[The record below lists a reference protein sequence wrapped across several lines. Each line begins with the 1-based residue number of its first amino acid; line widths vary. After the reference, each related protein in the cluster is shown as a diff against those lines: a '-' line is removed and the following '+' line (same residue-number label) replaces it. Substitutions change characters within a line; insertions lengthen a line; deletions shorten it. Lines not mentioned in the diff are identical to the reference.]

1 MLNGKKIVLGVTG
14 GIAAY
19 KCVDLASRLRKK
31 GAEVHVILTRGA
43 QNFVTETAMREISG
57 NPVITSMWGE
67 IHNYDV
73 EHIAL
78 ATLADVVL
86 IAPATANV
94 IAKAAAGIADDMLT
108 TTVLATRAPIFFAPA
123 MNSNMYENPVT
134 QQNITTLQQRGWQL
148 IPPASGHLAC
158 GTSGIGRMPEPAE
171 LVEVLE
177 NYFIGEGGSVE
188 SADGNTMDNTM
199 GNTMGNIMG
208 STMQGLKLLVTAA
221 GTREPIDPVR
231 YIGNRSSGKMGY
243 AIAEAAA
250 RLGAEVT
257 LISGPSA
264 LQPPAGVEFFGVES
278 AREMRQL
285 VQERFPACDIVIK
298 AAAVADYRVK
308 NVSDQKIKKNDAELT
323 LVLEKNPDILKE
335 LGEMKQPHQ
344 TLVGFAAETQNLL
357 QYAKGKLE
365 KKNLDMIVA
374 NDVSKPQAGFNV
386 DTNLIK
392 LLKRDG
398 SIEELPLMSK
408 KELAYI
414 ILDRV
419 MKLRK

>member
-1 MLNGKKIVLGVTG
+1 MLKDKNIILGVTG

-19 KCVDLASRLRKK
+19 KCVDLVSRLRKQ
-31 GAEVHVILTRGA
+31 GANVHVILTKGA

-57 NPVITSMWGE
+57 NPVVTSMWQE
-67 IHNYDV
+67 IQQYDV

-78 ATLADVVL
+78 AQLADVVL
-86 IAPATANV
+86 VAPATANV
-94 IAKAAAGIADDMLT
+94 IAKCACGMADDMLT
-108 TTVLATRAPIFFAPA
+108 TTLLATKAPVFFAPA
-123 MNSNMYENPVT
+123 MNTNMYENSIT
-134 QQNITTLQQRGWQL
+134 QQNLHTLQERGCH
-148 IPPASGHLAC
+148 IIEPAAGHLAC
-158 GTSGIGRMPEPAE
+158 GTSGVGRMPEPQE
-171 LVEVLE
+171 LVEILAD
-177 NYFIGEGGSVE
+177 FFATGKE
-188 SADGNTMDNTM
+188 SAEPDENDSRQHLAEALDFSGV
-199 GNTMGNIMG
+199 NI
-208 STMQGLKLLVTAA
+208 LVTAA

-243 AIAEAAA
+243 AIAEAA
-250 RLGAEVT
+250 RDLGANVT

-264 LQPPAGVEFFGVES
+264 LPPLAGVNFFKVES
-278 AREMRQL
+278 ARDMRRL
-285 VQERFPACDIVIK
+285 VLENFPESQIVIK

-308 NVSDQKIKKNDAELT
+308 NVADHKIKKNDEELT

-335 LGEMKQPHQ
+335 LGQKKQKGQ
-344 TLVGFAAETQNLL
+344 VLVGFAAETQNLI
-357 QYAKGKLE
+357 QYAQSKLE

-408 KELAYI
+408 KDLAYI
-414 ILDRV
+414 ILNHV
-419 MKLRK
+419 MKIYHQHN

>member
-1 MLNGKKIVLGVTG
+1 MLKDKNIILGVTG

-19 KCVDLASRLRKK
+19 KCVDLVSRLRKQ
-31 GAEVHVILTRGA
+31 GANVHVILTKGA

-57 NPVITSMWGE
+57 NPVVTSMWQE
-67 IHNYDV
+67 IQQYDV

-78 ATLADVVL
+78 ARLADVVL
-86 IAPATANV
+86 VAPATANV
-94 IAKAAAGIADDMLT
+94 IAKCACGMADDMLT
-108 TTVLATRAPIFFAPA
+108 TTLLATKAPVFFAPA
-123 MNSNMYENPVT
+123 MNTNMYENSIT
-134 QQNITTLQQRGWQL
+134 QQNLHTLQERGCH
-148 IPPASGHLAC
+148 IIDPAAGHLAC
-158 GTSGIGRMPEPAE
+158 GTSGVGRMPEPQE
-171 LVEVLE
+171 LVEILADFFATGKE
-177 NYFIGEGGSVE
+177 LAQPDETDSRQHLAEGLDFSGL
-188 SADGNTMDNTM
+188 
-199 GNTMGNIMG
+199 NI
-208 STMQGLKLLVTAA
+208 LVTAA

-243 AIAEAAA
+243 AIAEAA
-250 RLGAEVT
+250 RDLGANVT

-264 LQPPAGVEFFGVES
+264 LPPLAGVNFFKVES
-278 AREMRQL
+278 ARDMRRL
-285 VQERFPACDIVIK
+285 VLENFPESQIVIK

-308 NVSDQKIKKNDAELT
+308 NVADHKIKKNDEELT

-335 LGEMKQPHQ
+335 LGQKKQKGQ
-344 TLVGFAAETQNLL
+344 VLVGFAAETQNLI
-357 QYAKGKLE
+357 QYAQSKLE

-408 KELAYI
+408 KDLAYI
-414 ILDRV
+414 ILNHV
-419 MKLRK
+419 MKIYHQHN

>member
-94 IAKAAAGIADDMLT
+94 LAKAAAGIADDMLT

-171 LVEVLE
+171 LVKVLE
-177 NYFIGEGGSVE
+177 NYFAGEGGSVE
-188 SADGNTMDNTM
+188 SADGNTMDS
-199 GNTMGNIMG
+199 TMGNIMG

-257 LISGPSA
+257 LISGPSF

-414 ILDRV
+414 ILERV
-419 MKLRK
+419 MKLRM

>member
-1 MLNGKKIVLGVTG
+1 MLKDKNIILGVTG

-19 KCVDLASRLRKK
+19 KCVDLVSRLRKQ
-31 GAEVHVILTRGA
+31 GANVHVILTKGA

-57 NPVITSMWGE
+57 NPVVTSMWQE
-67 IHNYDV
+67 IQQYDV

-78 ATLADVVL
+78 AQLADVVL
-86 IAPATANV
+86 VAPATANV
-94 IAKAAAGIADDMLT
+94 IAKCACGMADDMLT
-108 TTVLATRAPIFFAPA
+108 TTLLATKAPVFFAPA
-123 MNSNMYENPVT
+123 MNTNMYENSIT
-134 QQNITTLQQRGWQL
+134 QQNLHTLQERGCH
-148 IPPASGHLAC
+148 IIEPAAGHLAC
-158 GTSGIGRMPEPAE
+158 GTSGVGRMPEPQE
-171 LVEVLE
+171 LVEIL
-177 NYFIGEGGSVE
+177 
-188 SADGNTMDNTM
+188 ADFFATGKEIAETDEADFRQHLAEALDFS
-199 GNTMGNIMG
+199 GVNI
-208 STMQGLKLLVTAA
+208 LVTAA

-243 AIAEAAA
+243 AIAEAA
-250 RLGAEVT
+250 RDLGANVT

-264 LQPPAGVEFFGVES
+264 LPPLAGVNFFKVES
-278 AREMRQL
+278 ARDMRRL
-285 VQERFPACDIVIK
+285 VLENFPESQIVIK

-308 NVSDQKIKKNDAELT
+308 NVADHKIKKNDEELT

-335 LGEMKQPHQ
+335 LGQKKQKGQ
-344 TLVGFAAETQNLL
+344 VLVGFAAETQNLI
-357 QYAKGKLE
+357 QYAQSKLE

-408 KELAYI
+408 KDLAYI
-414 ILDRV
+414 ILNHV
-419 MKLRK
+419 MKIYHQHN

>member
-94 IAKAAAGIADDMLT
+94 LAKAAAGIADDMLT

-177 NYFIGEGGSVE
+177 NYFAGEGGSVE

-199 GNTMGNIMG
+199 G
-208 STMQGLKLLVTAA
+208 STMQGMKILVTAA

-414 ILDRV
+414 ILERV
-419 MKLRK
+419 MKLRM

>member
-1 MLNGKKIVLGVTG
+1 MLKDKNIILGVTG

-19 KCVDLASRLRKK
+19 KCVDLVSRLRKQ
-31 GAEVHVILTRGA
+31 GANVHVILTKGA

-57 NPVITSMWGE
+57 NPVVTSMWQE
-67 IHNYDV
+67 IQQYDV

-78 ATLADVVL
+78 AQLADVVL
-86 IAPATANV
+86 VAPATANV
-94 IAKAAAGIADDMLT
+94 IAKCACGMADDMLT
-108 TTVLATRAPIFFAPA
+108 TTLLATKAPVFFAPA
-123 MNSNMYENPVT
+123 MNTNMYENSIT
-134 QQNITTLQQRGWQL
+134 QQNLHTLQERGCH
-148 IPPASGHLAC
+148 IIEPAAGHLAC
-158 GTSGIGRMPEPAE
+158 GTSGVGRMPEPQELAE
-171 LVEVLE
+171 ILADFFATGKASTKTNKADSSQQL
-177 NYFIGEGGSVE
+177 
-188 SADGNTMDNTM
+188 ADGLDFS
-199 GNTMGNIMG
+199 GVNI
-208 STMQGLKLLVTAA
+208 LVTAA

-243 AIAEAAA
+243 AIAEAA
-250 RLGAEVT
+250 RDLGANVT

-264 LQPPAGVEFFGVES
+264 LPPLAGVNFFKVES
-278 AREMRQL
+278 ARDMRRL
-285 VQERFPACDIVIK
+285 VLENFPESQIVIK

-308 NVSDQKIKKNDAELT
+308 NVADHKIKKNDEELT

-335 LGEMKQPHQ
+335 LGQKKQKGQ
-344 TLVGFAAETQNLL
+344 VLVGFAAETQNLI
-357 QYAKGKLE
+357 QYAQSKLE

-408 KELAYI
+408 KDLAYI
-414 ILDRV
+414 ILNHV
-419 MKLRK
+419 MKIYQQHN

>member
-1 MLNGKKIVLGVTG
+1 MLKDKNIILGVTG

-19 KCVDLASRLRKK
+19 KCVDLVSRLRKQ
-31 GAEVHVILTRGA
+31 GANVHVILTKGA

-57 NPVITSMWGE
+57 NPVVTSMWQE
-67 IHNYDV
+67 IQQYDV

-78 ATLADVVL
+78 ARLADVVL
-86 IAPATANV
+86 VAPATANV
-94 IAKAAAGIADDMLT
+94 IAKCACGMADDMLT
-108 TTVLATRAPIFFAPA
+108 TTLLATKAPVFFAPA
-123 MNSNMYENPVT
+123 MNTNMYENSIT
-134 QQNITTLQQRGWQL
+134 QQNLHTLQERGCH
-148 IPPASGHLAC
+148 IIEPAAGHLAC
-158 GTSGIGRMPEPAE
+158 GTSGVGRMSEPQE
-171 LVEVLE
+171 LVEILADFFATGKE
-177 NYFIGEGGSVE
+177 LAEPDEADFRQHLAEGLDFSGL
-188 SADGNTMDNTM
+188 
-199 GNTMGNIMG
+199 NI
-208 STMQGLKLLVTAA
+208 LVTAA

-243 AIAEAAA
+243 AIAEAA
-250 RLGAEVT
+250 RDLGANVT

-264 LQPPAGVEFFGVES
+264 LSPLAGVNFFKVES
-278 AREMRQL
+278 ARDMRRL
-285 VQERFPACDIVIK
+285 VLENFPESQIVIK

-308 NVSDQKIKKNDAELT
+308 NVADHKIKKNDEELT

-335 LGEMKQPHQ
+335 LGQKKQKGQ
-344 TLVGFAAETQNLL
+344 VLVGFAAETQNLI
-357 QYAKGKLE
+357 QYAQSKLE

-408 KELAYI
+408 KDLAYI
-414 ILDRV
+414 ILNHV
-419 MKLRK
+419 MK

>member
-1 MLNGKKIVLGVTG
+1 MLKDKNIILGVTG

-19 KCVDLASRLRKK
+19 KCVDLVSRLRKQ
-31 GAEVHVILTRGA
+31 GANVHVILTKGA

-57 NPVITSMWGE
+57 NPVVISMWQE
-67 IHNYDV
+67 IQQYDV

-78 ATLADVVL
+78 AQLADAVL
-86 IAPATANV
+86 VAPATANV
-94 IAKAAAGIADDMLT
+94 IAKCACGMADDMLT
-108 TTVLATRAPIFFAPA
+108 TTLLATKAPVFFAPA
-123 MNSNMYENPVT
+123 MNTNMYENSIT
-134 QQNITTLQQRGWQL
+134 QQNLHTLQERGCH
-148 IPPASGHLAC
+148 IIDPAAGHLAC
-158 GTSGIGRMPEPAE
+158 GTSGVGRMPEPQE
-171 LVEVLE
+171 LVEILADFFATGKE
-177 NYFIGEGGSVE
+177 LAELDEADSCQHLAEGLDFSGL
-188 SADGNTMDNTM
+188 
-199 GNTMGNIMG
+199 NI
-208 STMQGLKLLVTAA
+208 LVTAA

-243 AIAEAAA
+243 AIAEAA
-250 RLGAEVT
+250 RDLGANVT

-264 LQPPAGVEFFGVES
+264 LTPLAGVNFFKVES
-278 AREMRQL
+278 ARDMRRL
-285 VQERFPACDIVIK
+285 VLENFPESQIVIK

-308 NVSDQKIKKNDAELT
+308 NVADHKIKKNDEELT

-335 LGEMKQPHQ
+335 LGQKKQKGQ
-344 TLVGFAAETQNLL
+344 VLVGFAAETQNLI
-357 QYAKGKLE
+357 QYAQSKLE

-408 KELAYI
+408 KDLAYI
-414 ILDRV
+414 ILNHV
-419 MKLRK
+419 MKIYQQHN

>member
-94 IAKAAAGIADDMLT
+94 LAKAAAGIADDMLT

-134 QQNITTLQQRGWQL
+134 QQNITILQQRGWQL

-177 NYFIGEGGSVE
+177 NYFAGEGGSVE
-188 SADGNTMDNTM
+188 SADGNTMD
-199 GNTMGNIMG
+199 NTMGNIMG

>member
-1 MLNGKKIVLGVTG
+1 MLKDKNIILGVTG

-19 KCVDLASRLRKK
+19 KCVDLVSRLRKQ
-31 GAEVHVILTRGA
+31 GADVHVILTKGA

-57 NPVITSMWGE
+57 NPVVTSMWQE
-67 IHNYDV
+67 IQQYDV

-78 ATLADVVL
+78 AQLADVVL
-86 IAPATANV
+86 VAPATANV
-94 IAKAAAGIADDMLT
+94 IAKCACGMADDMLT
-108 TTVLATRAPIFFAPA
+108 TTLLATKAPVFFAPA
-123 MNSNMYENPVT
+123 MNTNMYENSIT
-134 QQNITTLQQRGWQL
+134 QQNIHTLLERGCH
-148 IPPASGHLAC
+148 IIEPAAGHLAC
-158 GTSGIGRMPEPAE
+158 GTSGVGRMPEPQE
-171 LVEVLE
+171 LVEILAHSFATGKE
-177 NYFIGEGGSVE
+177 LAETDEADSRQHLAEGLDFSGL
-188 SADGNTMDNTM
+188 
-199 GNTMGNIMG
+199 NI
-208 STMQGLKLLVTAA
+208 LVTAA

-243 AIAEAAA
+243 AIAEAA
-250 RLGAEVT
+250 RDLGANVT

-264 LQPPAGVEFFGVES
+264 LPPLPGVNFFKVES
-278 AREMRQL
+278 ARDMRSL
-285 VQERFPACDIVIK
+285 VLENFPESQIVIK

-308 NVSDQKIKKNDAELT
+308 NVADHKIKKNDEELT

-335 LGEMKQPHQ
+335 LGQKKQKGQ
-344 TLVGFAAETQNLL
+344 VLVGFAAETQNLI
-357 QYAKGKLE
+357 QYAQSKLE

-408 KELAYI
+408 KDLAYI
-414 ILDRV
+414 ILNHV
-419 MKLRK
+419 MKIYQQHN

>member
-1 MLNGKKIVLGVTG
+1 MLKDKNIILGVTG

-19 KCVDLASRLRKK
+19 KCVDLVSRLRKQ
-31 GAEVHVILTRGA
+31 GANVHVILTKGA

-57 NPVITSMWGE
+57 NPVVTSMWQE
-67 IHNYDV
+67 IQQYDV

-78 ATLADVVL
+78 AQLADVVL
-86 IAPATANV
+86 VAPATANV
-94 IAKAAAGIADDMLT
+94 IAKCACGMADDMLT
-108 TTVLATRAPIFFAPA
+108 TTLLATKAPVFFAPA
-123 MNSNMYENPVT
+123 MNTNMYENSIT
-134 QQNITTLQQRGWQL
+134 QQNLHILLERGCH
-148 IPPASGHLAC
+148 IIEPAAGHLAC
-158 GTSGIGRMPEPAE
+158 GTSGVGRMPEPQE
-171 LVEVLE
+171 LVEILVNFFATVKELTE
-177 NYFIGEGGSVE
+177 PDEVDSLQHLIEGLDFSGL
-188 SADGNTMDNTM
+188 
-199 GNTMGNIMG
+199 NI
-208 STMQGLKLLVTAA
+208 LVTAA

-243 AIAEAAA
+243 AIAEAA
-250 RLGAEVT
+250 RDLGANVT

-264 LQPPAGVEFFGVES
+264 LPPLAGVNFFKVES
-278 AREMRQL
+278 ARDMRRL
-285 VQERFPACDIVIK
+285 VLENFPESQIVIK

-308 NVSDQKIKKNDAELT
+308 NVADHKIKKNDEELT

-335 LGEMKQPHQ
+335 LGQKKQKGQ
-344 TLVGFAAETQNLL
+344 VLVGFAAETQNLI
-357 QYAKGKLE
+357 QYAQSKLE

-408 KELAYI
+408 KDLAYI
-414 ILDRV
+414 ILNHV
-419 MKLRK
+419 MKIYRQHN

>member
-1 MLNGKKIVLGVTG
+1 MLKDKNIILGVTG

-19 KCVDLASRLRKK
+19 KCVDLVSRLRKQ
-31 GAEVHVILTRGA
+31 GANVHVILTKGA

-57 NPVITSMWGE
+57 NPVVTSMWQE
-67 IHNYDV
+67 IQQYDV

-78 ATLADVVL
+78 AQLADVVL
-86 IAPATANV
+86 VAPATANV
-94 IAKAAAGIADDMLT
+94 IAKCACGMADDMLT
-108 TTVLATRAPIFFAPA
+108 TTLLATKAPVFFAPA
-123 MNSNMYENPVT
+123 MNTNMYEYSITP
-134 QQNITTLQQRGWQL
+134 QNLHTLQERGCH
-148 IPPASGHLAC
+148 IIDPAAGYLAC
-158 GTSGIGRMPEPAE
+158 GTSGVGRMPEPQE
-171 LVEVLE
+171 LVEILADFFATGKE
-177 NYFIGEGGSVE
+177 LAEPDEGDSLQHLAEGLDFS
-188 SADGNTMDNTM
+188 GL
-199 GNTMGNIMG
+199 NI
-208 STMQGLKLLVTAA
+208 LVTAA

-243 AIAEAAA
+243 AIAEAA
-250 RLGAEVT
+250 RDFGANVT

-264 LQPPAGVEFFGVES
+264 LPPLAGVNFFKVES
-278 AREMRQL
+278 ARDMRRL
-285 VQERFPACDIVIK
+285 VLENFPESQIVIK

-308 NVSDQKIKKNDAELT
+308 NVADHKIKKNDEELT

-335 LGEMKQPHQ
+335 LGQKKQKGQ
-344 TLVGFAAETQNLL
+344 VLVGFAAETQNLI
-357 QYAKGKLE
+357 QYAQSKLE

-408 KELAYI
+408 KDLAYI
-414 ILDRV
+414 ILNHV
-419 MKLRK
+419 MKIYRQHN

>member
-1 MLNGKKIVLGVTG
+1 MLKDKNIILGVTG

-19 KCVDLASRLRKK
+19 KCVDLVSRLRKQ
-31 GAEVHVILTRGA
+31 GANVHVILTKGA

-57 NPVITSMWGE
+57 NPVVTSMWQE
-67 IHNYDV
+67 IQQYDV

-78 ATLADVVL
+78 ARLADVVL
-86 IAPATANV
+86 VAPATANV
-94 IAKAAAGIADDMLT
+94 IAKCACGMADDMLT
-108 TTVLATRAPIFFAPA
+108 TTLLATKAPVFFAPA
-123 MNSNMYENPVT
+123 MNTNMYENSIT
-134 QQNITTLQQRGWQL
+134 QQNLHTLQERGCH
-148 IPPASGHLAC
+148 IIEPAAGHLAC
-158 GTSGIGRMPEPAE
+158 GTSGVGRMPEPQE
-171 LVEVLE
+171 LVEILADFFATGKE
-177 NYFIGEGGSVE
+177 LAESDEADSRQYLAEGLDFSGL
-188 SADGNTMDNTM
+188 
-199 GNTMGNIMG
+199 NI
-208 STMQGLKLLVTAA
+208 LVTAA

-243 AIAEAAA
+243 AIAEAA
-250 RLGAEVT
+250 RDLGANVT

-264 LQPPAGVEFFGVES
+264 LPPLAGVNFFKVES
-278 AREMRQL
+278 ARDMRRL
-285 VQERFPACDIVIK
+285 VLENFPESQIVIK

-308 NVSDQKIKKNDAELT
+308 NVADHKIKKNDEELT

-335 LGEMKQPHQ
+335 LGQKKQKGQ
-344 TLVGFAAETQNLL
+344 VLVGFAAETQNLI
-357 QYAKGKLE
+357 QYAQSKLE

-408 KELAYI
+408 KDLAYI
-414 ILDRV
+414 ILNHV
-419 MKLRK
+419 MKIYRQHN

>member
-1 MLNGKKIVLGVTG
+1 MLKDKNIILGVTG

-19 KCVDLASRLRKK
+19 KCVDLVSRLRKQ
-31 GAEVHVILTRGA
+31 GADVHVILTKGA

-57 NPVITSMWGE
+57 NPVVTSMWQE
-67 IHNYDV
+67 IQQYDV

-78 ATLADVVL
+78 ARLADVVL
-86 IAPATANV
+86 VAPATANV
-94 IAKAAAGIADDMLT
+94 IAKCACGMADDMLT
-108 TTVLATRAPIFFAPA
+108 TTLLATKAPVFFAPA
-123 MNSNMYENPVT
+123 MNTNMYENSIT
-134 QQNITTLQQRGWQL
+134 QQNLHTLQERGCH
-148 IPPASGHLAC
+148 IIDPAAGHLAC
-158 GTSGIGRMPEPAE
+158 GTSGVGRMPEPQE
-171 LVEVLE
+171 LVEIL
-177 NYFIGEGGSVE
+177 
-188 SADGNTMDNTM
+188 ADFFATGKELAEPDEAASRQHLAEELDFS
-199 GNTMGNIMG
+199 GLNI
-208 STMQGLKLLVTAA
+208 LVTAA

-243 AIAEAAA
+243 AIAEAA
-250 RLGAEVT
+250 RDLGANVT

-264 LQPPAGVEFFGVES
+264 LTPLAGVNFFKVES
-278 AREMRQL
+278 ARDMRRL
-285 VQERFPACDIVIK
+285 VLENFPESQIVIK

-308 NVSDQKIKKNDAELT
+308 NVADHKIKKNDEELT

-335 LGEMKQPHQ
+335 LGQKKQKGQ
-344 TLVGFAAETQNLL
+344 VLVGFAAETQNLI
-357 QYAKGKLE
+357 QYAQSKLE

-408 KELAYI
+408 KDLAYI
-414 ILDRV
+414 ILNHV
-419 MKLRK
+419 MKIYRQHN

>member
-57 NPVITSMWGE
+57 NPVVTSMWGE

-94 IAKAAAGIADDMLT
+94 LAKAAVGIADDMLT

-148 IPPASGHLAC
+148 IEPANGHLAC

-177 NYFIGEGGSVE
+177 NYFAGADDSVE

-199 GNTMGNIMG
+199 DNTTDN
-208 STMQGLKLLVTAA
+208 TMQGLKILVTAA

-250 RLGAEVT
+250 SLGAEVT
-257 LISGPSA
+257 LVSGPSA

-419 MKLRK
+419 MKLRM

>member
-188 SADGNTMDNTM
+188 SADGNTMDS
-199 GNTMGNIMG
+199 TMGNIMG

-335 LGEMKQPHQ
+335 LGEMKQSHQ

>member
-94 IAKAAAGIADDMLT
+94 LAKAAAGIADDMLT

-177 NYFIGEGGSVE
+177 NYFAGEGGSVE
-188 SADGNTMDNTM
+188 SADGNTMD
-199 GNTMGNIMG
+199 NTMGNIMG

-264 LQPPAGVEFFGVES
+264 LQPPAGVEFFGVEA

>member
-1 MLNGKKIVLGVTG
+1 MLKDKNIILGVTG

-19 KCVDLASRLRKK
+19 KCVDLVSRLRKQ
-31 GAEVHVILTRGA
+31 GANVHVILTKGA

-57 NPVITSMWGE
+57 NPVVTSMWQE
-67 IHNYDV
+67 IQQYDV

-78 ATLADVVL
+78 AQLADVVL
-86 IAPATANV
+86 VAPATANV
-94 IAKAAAGIADDMLT
+94 IAKCACGMADDMLT
-108 TTVLATRAPIFFAPA
+108 TTLLATKAPVFFAPA
-123 MNSNMYENPVT
+123 MNTNMYENSIT
-134 QQNITTLQQRGWQL
+134 QQNLHTLQERGCH
-148 IPPASGHLAC
+148 IIEPAAGHLAC
-158 GTSGIGRMPEPAE
+158 GTSGVGRMPEPQE
-171 LVEVLE
+171 LVEILADFFATGKE
-177 NYFIGEGGSVE
+177 LAE
-188 SADGNTMDNTM
+188 SDEVDSRQYLAEELDFSGL
-199 GNTMGNIMG
+199 NI
-208 STMQGLKLLVTAA
+208 LVTAA

-243 AIAEAAA
+243 AIAEAA
-250 RLGAEVT
+250 RDLGANVT

-264 LQPPAGVEFFGVES
+264 LTPLAGVNFFKVES
-278 AREMRQL
+278 ARDMRRL
-285 VQERFPACDIVIK
+285 VLENFPESQIVIK

-308 NVSDQKIKKNDAELT
+308 NVADHKIKKNDEELT

-335 LGEMKQPHQ
+335 LGQKKQKGQ
-344 TLVGFAAETQNLL
+344 VLVGFAAETQNLI
-357 QYAKGKLE
+357 QYAQSKLE

-408 KELAYI
+408 KDLAYI
-414 ILDRV
+414 ILNHV
-419 MKLRK
+419 MKIYQQHN

>member
-94 IAKAAAGIADDMLT
+94 LAKAAAGIADDMLT

-177 NYFIGEGGSVE
+177 NYFAGEGGSVE

-199 GNTMGNIMG
+199 GNIIG

-257 LISGPSA
+257 LISGPSF

>member
-94 IAKAAAGIADDMLT
+94 LAKAAAGIADDMLT

-123 MNSNMYENPVT
+123 MNSNMYTNPLTQENISKL
-134 QQNITTLQQRGWQL
+134 NNLGWNM

-158 GTSGIGRMPEPAE
+158 GINGVGRLPEPVDIVAF
-171 LVEVLE
+171 VE
-177 NYFIGEGGSVE
+177 NYFAKTASM
-188 SADGNTMDNTM
+188 A
-199 GNTMGNIMG
+199 
-208 STMQGLKLLVTAA
+208 GLKVLVTAA
-221 GTREPIDPVR
+221 GTYEPIDPVR

-243 AIAEAAA
+243 AIAREAKK
-250 RLGAEVT
+250 RGAEVI
-257 LISGPSA
+257 LVSGPSA
-264 LQPPAGVEFFGVES
+264 LTPPEGVRTIKIES
-278 AREMRQL
+278 ASSMREAVL
-285 VQERFPACDIVIK
+285 AEYPSVDIVIK

-308 NVSDQKIKKNDAELT
+308 NVSDHKIKKKDEELV
-323 LVLEKNPDILKE
+323 LHLEKNPDILKE
-335 LGEMKQPHQ
+335 LGELKQKQ
-344 TLVGFAAETQNLL
+344 TLVGFAAETQKLID
-357 QYAKGKLE
+357 YAKEKIQ
-365 KKNLDMIVA
+365 KKNLDMIIA
-374 NDVSKPQAGFNV
+374 NDVSKPGAGFNT
-386 DTNLIK
+386 DTNIIK
-392 LLKRDG
+392 IITRDG
-398 SIEELPLMSK
+398 NIEEMPMASK
-408 KELAYI
+408 DSLAGE

-419 MKLRK
+419 MKLR

>member
-1 MLNGKKIVLGVTG
+1 MLKDKNIILGVTG

-19 KCVDLASRLRKK
+19 KCVDLVSRLRKQ
-31 GAEVHVILTRGA
+31 GANVHVILTKGA

-57 NPVITSMWGE
+57 NPVVTSMWQE
-67 IHNYDV
+67 IQQYDV

-78 ATLADVVL
+78 ARLADVVL
-86 IAPATANV
+86 VAPATANV
-94 IAKAAAGIADDMLT
+94 IAKCACGMADDMLT
-108 TTVLATRAPIFFAPA
+108 TTLLATKAPVFFAPA
-123 MNSNMYENPVT
+123 MNTNMYENSIT
-134 QQNITTLQQRGWQL
+134 QQNLHTLQERGCH
-148 IPPASGHLAC
+148 IIEPAAGHLAC
-158 GTSGIGRMPEPAE
+158 GTSGVGRMPEPQE
-171 LVEVLE
+171 LVEILADFFATGKE
-177 NYFIGEGGSVE
+177 LAEPDEADYRQHLAEGLDFSGL
-188 SADGNTMDNTM
+188 
-199 GNTMGNIMG
+199 NI
-208 STMQGLKLLVTAA
+208 LVTAA

-243 AIAEAAA
+243 AIAEAA
-250 RLGAEVT
+250 RDLGANVT

-264 LQPPAGVEFFGVES
+264 LPPLAGVNFFKVES
-278 AREMRQL
+278 ARDMRRL
-285 VQERFPACDIVIK
+285 VLENFPESQIVIK

-308 NVSDQKIKKNDAELT
+308 NVADHKIKKNDEELT

-335 LGEMKQPHQ
+335 LGQKKQKGQ
-344 TLVGFAAETQNLL
+344 VLVGFAAETQNLI
-357 QYAKGKLE
+357 QYAQSKLE

-408 KELAYI
+408 KDLAYI
-414 ILDRV
+414 ILNHV
-419 MKLRK
+419 MKIYRQHN

>member
-1 MLNGKKIVLGVTG
+1 MLKDKNIILGVTG

-19 KCVDLASRLRKK
+19 KCVDLVSRLRKQ
-31 GAEVHVILTRGA
+31 GADVHVILTKGA

-57 NPVITSMWGE
+57 NPVVTSMWQE
-67 IHNYDV
+67 IQQYDV

-78 ATLADVVL
+78 ARLADVVL
-86 IAPATANV
+86 VAPATANV
-94 IAKAAAGIADDMLT
+94 IAKCACGMADDMLT
-108 TTVLATRAPIFFAPA
+108 TTLLATKAPVFFAPA
-123 MNSNMYENPVT
+123 MNTNMYENSIT
-134 QQNITTLQQRGWQL
+134 QQNLHTLQERGCH
-148 IPPASGHLAC
+148 IIEPAAGHLAC
-158 GTSGIGRMPEPAE
+158 GTSGVGRMPEPQE
-171 LVEVLE
+171 LVEILADFFATGKE
-177 NYFIGEGGSVE
+177 LAQPDETDSRQHLAEGLDFSGL
-188 SADGNTMDNTM
+188 
-199 GNTMGNIMG
+199 NI
-208 STMQGLKLLVTAA
+208 LVTAA

-243 AIAEAAA
+243 AIAEAA
-250 RLGAEVT
+250 RDLGANVT

-264 LQPPAGVEFFGVES
+264 LSPLAGVNFFKVES
-278 AREMRQL
+278 ARDMRRL
-285 VQERFPACDIVIK
+285 VLENFPESQIVIK

-308 NVSDQKIKKNDAELT
+308 NVADHKIKKNDEELT

-335 LGEMKQPHQ
+335 LGQKKQKGQ
-344 TLVGFAAETQNLL
+344 VLVGFAAETQNLI
-357 QYAKGKLE
+357 QYAQSKLE

-408 KELAYI
+408 KDLAYI
-414 ILDRV
+414 ILNHV
-419 MKLRK
+419 MKIYQQHN

>member
-1 MLNGKKIVLGVTG
+1 MLKDKNIILGVTG

-19 KCVDLASRLRKK
+19 KCVDLVSRLRKQ
-31 GAEVHVILTRGA
+31 GANVHVILTKGA

-57 NPVITSMWGE
+57 NPVVTSMWQE
-67 IHNYDV
+67 IQQYDV

-78 ATLADVVL
+78 AQLADVVL
-86 IAPATANV
+86 VAPATANV
-94 IAKAAAGIADDMLT
+94 IAKCACGMADDMLT
-108 TTVLATRAPIFFAPA
+108 TTLLATKAPVFFAPA
-123 MNSNMYENPVT
+123 MNTNMYENSIT
-134 QQNITTLQQRGWQL
+134 QQNLHILLERGCH
-148 IPPASGHLAC
+148 IIEPAAGHLAC
-158 GTSGIGRMPEPAE
+158 GTSGVGRMPEPQE
-171 LVEVLE
+171 LVEILVNFFATVKELTE
-177 NYFIGEGGSVE
+177 PDEVDSLQHRIEELDFSGL
-188 SADGNTMDNTM
+188 
-199 GNTMGNIMG
+199 NI
-208 STMQGLKLLVTAA
+208 LVTAA

-243 AIAEAAA
+243 AIAEAA
-250 RLGAEVT
+250 RDLGANVT

-264 LQPPAGVEFFGVES
+264 LPPLAGVNFFKVES
-278 AREMRQL
+278 ARDMHRL
-285 VQERFPACDIVIK
+285 VLENFPESQIVIK

-308 NVSDQKIKKNDAELT
+308 NVADHKIKKNDEELT

-335 LGEMKQPHQ
+335 LGQKKQKGQ
-344 TLVGFAAETQNLL
+344 VLVGFAAETQNLI
-357 QYAKGKLE
+357 QYAQSKLE

-408 KELAYI
+408 KDLAYI
-414 ILDRV
+414 ILNHV
-419 MKLRK
+419 MKIYRQHN

>member
-1 MLNGKKIVLGVTG
+1 MLKDKNIILGVTG

-19 KCVDLASRLRKK
+19 KCVDLVSRLRKQ
-31 GAEVHVILTRGA
+31 GANVHVILTKGA

-57 NPVITSMWGE
+57 NPVVTSMWQE
-67 IHNYDV
+67 IQQYDV

-78 ATLADVVL
+78 AQLADVVL
-86 IAPATANV
+86 VAPATANV
-94 IAKAAAGIADDMLT
+94 IAKCACGMADDMLT
-108 TTVLATRAPIFFAPA
+108 TTLLATKAPVFFAPA
-123 MNSNMYENPVT
+123 MNTNMYENSIT
-134 QQNITTLQQRGWQL
+134 QQNLHTLQERGCH
-148 IPPASGHLAC
+148 IIDPAAGHLAC
-158 GTSGIGRMPEPAE
+158 GTSGVGRMPEPQE
-171 LVEVLE
+171 LVEILTDFFATGKE
-177 NYFIGEGGSVE
+177 PGDTNEADYSQHLAEGLDFSGV
-188 SADGNTMDNTM
+188 
-199 GNTMGNIMG
+199 NI
-208 STMQGLKLLVTAA
+208 LVTAA

-243 AIAEAAA
+243 AIAEAA
-250 RLGAEVT
+250 RDLGANVT

-264 LQPPAGVEFFGVES
+264 LPPLAGVNFFKVES
-278 AREMRQL
+278 ARDMRRL
-285 VQERFPACDIVIK
+285 VLENFPESQIVIK

-308 NVSDQKIKKNDAELT
+308 NVADHKIKKNDEELT

-335 LGEMKQPHQ
+335 LGQKKQKGQ
-344 TLVGFAAETQNLL
+344 VLVGFAAETQNLI
-357 QYAKGKLE
+357 QYAQSKLE

-408 KELAYI
+408 KDLAYI
-414 ILDRV
+414 ILNHV
-419 MKLRK
+419 MKIYQQHN

>member
-1 MLNGKKIVLGVTG
+1 MLKDKNIILGVTG

-19 KCVDLASRLRKK
+19 KCVDLVSRLRKQ
-31 GAEVHVILTRGA
+31 GANVHVILTKGA

-57 NPVITSMWGE
+57 NPVVTSMWQE
-67 IHNYDV
+67 IQQYDV

-78 ATLADVVL
+78 AQLADVVL
-86 IAPATANV
+86 VAPATANV
-94 IAKAAAGIADDMLT
+94 IAKCACGMADDMLT
-108 TTVLATRAPIFFAPA
+108 TTLLATKAPVFFAPA
-123 MNSNMYENPVT
+123 MNTNMYENSIT
-134 QQNITTLQQRGWQL
+134 QQNLHTLQERGCH
-148 IPPASGHLAC
+148 IIDPAAGHLAC
-158 GTSGIGRMPEPAE
+158 GTSGVGRMPEPQE
-171 LVEVLE
+171 LVEIL
-177 NYFIGEGGSVE
+177 
-188 SADGNTMDNTM
+188 ADFFATGKELAELDEAD
-199 GNTMGNIMG
+199 
-208 STMQGLKLLVTAA
+208 SRQHLAQGLDFSGLNVLVTAA

-243 AIAEAAA
+243 AIAEAA
-250 RLGAEVT
+250 RDLGANVT

-264 LQPPAGVEFFGVES
+264 LPPLAGVNFFKVES
-278 AREMRQL
+278 ARDMRRL
-285 VQERFPACDIVIK
+285 VLENFPESQIVIK

-308 NVSDQKIKKNDAELT
+308 NVADHKIKKNDEELT

-335 LGEMKQPHQ
+335 LGQKKQKGQ
-344 TLVGFAAETQNLL
+344 VLVGFAAETQNLI
-357 QYAKGKLE
+357 QYAQSKLE

-408 KELAYI
+408 KDLAYI
-414 ILDRV
+414 ILNHV
-419 MKLRK
+419 MKIYQQHN

>member
-1 MLNGKKIVLGVTG
+1 MLKDKNIILGVTG

-19 KCVDLASRLRKK
+19 KCVDLVSRLRKQ
-31 GAEVHVILTRGA
+31 GANVHVILTKGA

-57 NPVITSMWGE
+57 NPVVTSMWQE
-67 IHNYDV
+67 IQQYDV

-78 ATLADVVL
+78 AQLADVVL
-86 IAPATANV
+86 VAPATANV
-94 IAKAAAGIADDMLT
+94 IAKCACGMADDMLT
-108 TTVLATRAPIFFAPA
+108 TTLLATKAPVFFAPA
-123 MNSNMYENPVT
+123 MNTNMYENSIT
-134 QQNITTLQQRGWQL
+134 QQNLHTLQERGCH
-148 IPPASGHLAC
+148 IIEPAAGHLAC
-158 GTSGIGRMPEPAE
+158 GTSGVGRMPEPQE
-171 LVEVLE
+171 LVEIL
-177 NYFIGEGGSVE
+177 
-188 SADGNTMDNTM
+188 ADFFATGKELAELDEAD
-199 GNTMGNIMG
+199 
-208 STMQGLKLLVTAA
+208 SRQHLAQGLDFSGLNVLVTAA

-243 AIAEAAA
+243 AIAEAA
-250 RLGAEVT
+250 RDLGANVT

-264 LQPPAGVEFFGVES
+264 LPPLAGVNFFKVES
-278 AREMRQL
+278 ARDMRRL
-285 VQERFPACDIVIK
+285 VLENFPESQIVIK

-308 NVSDQKIKKNDAELT
+308 NVADHKIKKNDEELT

-335 LGEMKQPHQ
+335 LGQKKQKGQ
-344 TLVGFAAETQNLL
+344 VLVGFAAETQNLI
-357 QYAKGKLE
+357 QYAQSKLE

-408 KELAYI
+408 KDLAYI
-414 ILDRV
+414 ILNHV
-419 MKLRK
+419 MKIYRQHN

>member
-1 MLNGKKIVLGVTG
+1 MLKDKNIILGVTG

-19 KCVDLASRLRKK
+19 KCVDLVSRLRKQ
-31 GAEVHVILTRGA
+31 GADVHVILTKGA

-57 NPVITSMWGE
+57 NPVVTSMWQE
-67 IHNYDV
+67 IQQYDV

-78 ATLADVVL
+78 ARLADVVL
-86 IAPATANV
+86 VAPATANV
-94 IAKAAAGIADDMLT
+94 IAKCACGMADDMLT
-108 TTVLATRAPIFFAPA
+108 TTLLATKAPVFFAPA
-123 MNSNMYENPVT
+123 MNTNMYENSIT
-134 QQNITTLQQRGWQL
+134 QQNLHTLQERGCH
-148 IPPASGHLAC
+148 IIDPAAGHLAC
-158 GTSGIGRMPEPAE
+158 GTSGVGRMPEPQE
-171 LVEVLE
+171 LVEILADFFATGKELAESDEVDSRQYLA
-177 NYFIGEGGSVE
+177 EGLDFSGL
-188 SADGNTMDNTM
+188 
-199 GNTMGNIMG
+199 NI
-208 STMQGLKLLVTAA
+208 LVTAA

-243 AIAEAAA
+243 AIAEAA
-250 RLGAEVT
+250 RDLGANVT

-264 LQPPAGVEFFGVES
+264 LPPLAGVNFFKVES
-278 AREMRQL
+278 ARDMRRL
-285 VQERFPACDIVIK
+285 VLENFPESQIVIK

-308 NVSDQKIKKNDAELT
+308 NVADHKIKKNDEELT

-335 LGEMKQPHQ
+335 LGQKKQKGQ
-344 TLVGFAAETQNLL
+344 VLVGFAAETQNLI
-357 QYAKGKLE
+357 QYAQSKLE

-408 KELAYI
+408 KDLAYI
-414 ILDRV
+414 ILNHV
-419 MKLRK
+419 MKIYRQHN

>member
-1 MLNGKKIVLGVTG
+1 MLKDKNIILGVTG

-19 KCVDLASRLRKK
+19 KCVDLVSRLRKQ
-31 GAEVHVILTRGA
+31 GANVHVILTKGA

-57 NPVITSMWGE
+57 NPVVTSMWQE
-67 IHNYDV
+67 IQQYDV

-78 ATLADVVL
+78 ARLADVVL
-86 IAPATANV
+86 VAPATANV
-94 IAKAAAGIADDMLT
+94 IAKCACGMADDMLT
-108 TTVLATRAPIFFAPA
+108 TTLLATKAPVFFAPA
-123 MNSNMYENPVT
+123 MNTNMYENSIT
-134 QQNITTLQQRGWQL
+134 QQNLHTLQERGCH
-148 IPPASGHLAC
+148 IIDPAAGHLAC
-158 GTSGIGRMPEPAE
+158 GTSGVGRMPEPQE
-171 LVEVLE
+171 LVEILADFFATGKE
-177 NYFIGEGGSVE
+177 LAE
-188 SADGNTMDNTM
+188 SDEVDSRQHLAEELDFSGL
-199 GNTMGNIMG
+199 NI
-208 STMQGLKLLVTAA
+208 LVTAA

-243 AIAEAAA
+243 AIAEAA
-250 RLGAEVT
+250 RDLGANVT

-264 LQPPAGVEFFGVES
+264 LTPLAGVNFFKVES
-278 AREMRQL
+278 ARDMRRL
-285 VQERFPACDIVIK
+285 VLENFPESQIVIK

-308 NVSDQKIKKNDAELT
+308 NAADHKIKKNDEELT

-335 LGEMKQPHQ
+335 LGQKKQKGQ
-344 TLVGFAAETQNLL
+344 VLVGFAAETQNLI
-357 QYAKGKLE
+357 QYAQSKLE

-408 KELAYI
+408 KDLAYI
-414 ILDRV
+414 ILNHV
-419 MKLRK
+419 MKIYRQHN